1 MDIRRA
7 AAMNASI
14 RNLVFVPFAFGDR
27 SAEFGSFYSA
37 PDSGAEYCD
46 QRVCLC
52 VLCVCVCVCVCVWVC
67 DHIFGTVRPIFAK
80 FLCMSP
86 VAVARSSSFR
96 FYG

>member
-52 VLCVCVCVCVCVWVC
+52 VHVCVCVFVC
-67 DHIFGTVRPIFAK
+67 DHIFGTVSPIFAK